1 MKIKKLIDKING
13 LKPYPASPFFI
24 KQKFMSIFTL
34 LIMCTCLGIG
44 ISCGSD
50 EETPKVIVPE
60 PDPDPD
66 PEPGSSEDNPIEI
79 GTYAEFLKIR
89 DNMSAHYKLTS
100 DIDMVASCTKT
111 DESPGVAA
119 DVTNGDC
126 KTDAGFRPFGSKCE
140 GDDMRVRCPRAFVGT
155 LNGGGFKIMNL
166 YIHQA
171 DGNQENNDER
181 DELRVGLFNS
191 LRNGSHIRNLVL
203 ENIHI
208 TGDEDTGGLTGHI
221 FGGCSVENVR
231 ITKAKIIGG
240 SKTGGLTGAMG
251 HGNRDHGFVVEGSTK
266 PRERLLDN
274 SSIKNVSVEDDV
286 EITFSGNTAGGLIGI
301 IWGVSTIEKSYS
313 KATLKRASGVST
325 SDAIR
330 VGGLVG
336 QMRNYARISQS
347 YAEAT
352 IGETSSTIKMAGG
365 LVGEILGG
373 SPGAFD
379 EPPDLSEDPENE
391 GHGPCIIED
400 SYAAGT
406 IHGDEDVGG
415 LVGRLGGK
423 AKDTTAGEE
432 KETNRTQITN
442 VYSNTMLTGTLSDN
456 PDWAGL
462 VGNNGSSLH
471 SEDPKD
477 RALDALRFMGNSYY
491 LFPGTVA
498 KKNDD
503 GFGQRRNT
511 KKRKLRSDDIC
522 DGNAGD
528 ATATPPI
535 PPRGECEVKTV
546 AELQMLDAT
555 MTEWDAAIWDF
566 GDTTTLPALQ
576 DVGYK
581 AP

>member
-13 LKPYPASPFFI
+13 LKPYPASSFFI

-44 ISCGSD
+44 ISCGDD
-50 EETPKVIVPE
+50 EKTPKVVV
-60 PDPDPD
+60 PDPVDPD

-89 DNMSAHYKLTS
+89 DNMAAHYKLTS
-100 DIDMVASCTKT
+100 DIDMVASCTKM
-111 DESPGVAA
+111 DESPGVAE

-126 KTDAGFRPFGSKCE
+126 KTDAGFRPFDLCDT
-140 GDDMRVRCPRAFVGT
+140 DDPECSSYAFVGT
-155 LNGGGFKIMNL
+155 LNGGGFKIINL
-166 YIHQA
+166 YINEA
-171 DGNQENNDER
+171 DDDR
-181 DELRVGLFNS
+181 PVGLFS
-191 LRNGSHIRNLVL
+191 ALRNGSRVRNLVL

-208 TGDEDTGGLTGHI
+208 TGAEDTGGLVGHI
-221 FGGCSVENVR
+221 FGGCAVENVR

-240 SKTGGLTGAMG
+240 NITGGLAGAMG
-251 HGNRDHGFVVEGSTK
+251 FGIRTPDDFVEGSDK
-266 PRERLLDN
+266 PLERLLDN

-286 EITFSGNTAGGLIGI
+286 EITFSENTAGGLVGL

-313 KATLKRASGVST
+313 KATLKRASGSVVADT
-325 SDAIR
+325 IR

-336 QMRNYARISQS
+336 QMRNYAKISQS

-352 IGETSSTIKMAGG
+352 IGEASSTIKIAGG

-379 EPPDLSEDPENE
+379 EPPEPDEDPENE
-391 GHGPCIIED
+391 GHGPCIIEN

-406 IHGDEDVGG
+406 IHGVEDVGG
-415 LVGRLGGK
+415 LVGRIGGQ
-423 AKDTTAGEE
+423 AKDTTEGEE

-442 VYSNTMLTGTLSDN
+442 VYSNTMLTGTTDN
-456 PDWAGL
+456 QDWAGL
-462 VGNNGSSLH
+462 VGNNSSELH
-471 SEDPKD
+471 SDTDPPD

-491 LFPGTVA
+491 LFPGTAA

-503 GFGQRRNT
+503 GLGQRRRT
-511 KKRKLRSDDIC
+511 KKRNLRDDDIC

-535 PPRGECEVKTV
+535 PPRGDCEVKTE

-555 MTEWDAAIWDF
+555 MTEWDAAIWNF
-566 GDTTTLPALQ
+566 GDTATLPALQ